1 MRRWL
6 LWSIGAVALC
16 ALGFAGPSGAAD
28 DVAVA
33 YDQIERALPAGAVPP
48 APDEFDADEAETRKA
63 IALRPGGKRG
73 ISRLIGSMGRKGP
86 ADALSALSDDLRD
99 AGFPR
104 LERHVFYRGWER
116 IEDIVGG
123 TIVLRKCD
131 QGMLVTLDSVHKTYR
146 VDEPAAVDRARLLE
160 RAAGE
165 RAGGGSL
172 DVVRR
177 VEKMQSRTI
186 DGIVADAYRATQTLR
201 SDSATGSCRVAT
213 IASQT
218 ETYYAPFGAPVST
231 CPRAAPDFP
240 ATPLAVVAR
249 DGCRPSGVA
258 HASGTTEPSAPL
270 VLYRLMTLTEG
281 RTRMMLL
288 LARGH
293 LRTIVSPAALFEIPP
308 GYAKAS

>member
-6 LWSIGAVALC
+6 LWLTAAVALC

-33 YDQIERALPAGAVPP
+33 YDQIERVVPADAVPP
-48 APDEFDADEAETRKA
+48 PPDEFDADEVQTRKA
-63 IALRPGGKRG
+63 IALRPAGKHG
-73 ISRLIGSMGRKGP
+73 VSRLIGSIGRKGP

-116 IEDIVGG
+116 IEDLVSG
-123 TIVLRKCD
+123 TVVLRKCD
-131 QGMLVTLDSVHKTYR
+131 QGMLVTLDSLRKTYQ
-146 VDEPAAVDRARLLE
+146 VDDPGEVDRARLLQ
-160 RAAGE
+160 RAAAQ
-165 RAGGGSL
+165 RAGGGSV

-177 VEKMQSRTI
+177 VDKMQSRTI
-186 DGIVADAYRATQTLR
+186 DGTATDAYQTTQTLR
-201 SDSATGSCRVAT
+201 TESATGSCRVTT

-240 ATPLAVVAR
+240 ATPIAVVAR
-249 DGCRPSGVA
+249 DGCRPSAVA

-281 RTRMMLL
+281 RDRMVLL

-308 GYAKAS
+308 GYTKAT